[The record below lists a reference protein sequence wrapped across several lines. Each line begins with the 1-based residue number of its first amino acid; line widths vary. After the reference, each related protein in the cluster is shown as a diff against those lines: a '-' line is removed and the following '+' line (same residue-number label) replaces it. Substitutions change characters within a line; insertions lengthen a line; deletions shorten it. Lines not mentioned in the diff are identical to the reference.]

1 VLIRR
6 ISVRYDG
13 AMLCL
18 LRFREEAERRKN
30 PCRKAVGKTGVR
42 E

>member
-6 ISVRYDG
+6 ICERDDG
-13 AMLCL
+13 VMLYL
-18 LRFREEAERRKN
+18 LRLEAEVERRKL
-30 PCRKAVGKTGVR
+30 CLARAAGKTGVR

>member
-13 AMLCL
+13 VMLYL
-18 LRFREEAERRKN
+18 LRFRAVAERRKK
-30 PCRKAVGKTGVR
+30 PWREAVGKTGVR

>member
-13 AMLCL
+13 VMLYL
-18 LRFREEAERRKN
+18 LRSRAEAERRK

>member
-1 VLIRR
+1 MLIRR

-13 AMLCL
+13 VMLYL
-18 LRFREEAERRKN
+18 LRLEAEVERRKL
-30 PCRKAVGKTGVR
+30 CRKAAGKTGVR

>member
-1 VLIRR
+1 MLIRR

-13 AMLCL
+13 VMLYL
-18 LRFREEAERRKN
+18 LRLEAEVERRKKQ
-30 PCRKAVGKTGVR
+30 CRKAAGKTGAR